1 MTGFYYHTDGF
12 SEQEVAEKCAKRLD
26 GVPSEFEDV
35 SVNTRAEVTPSEVL
49 DSMFADDWVA
59 PNYTETIVDFDT
71 PVSELNEKSLKKEVN
86 RLREEKGQFIVVEV
100 KGNADDET
108 YTVSALIEIRGRV
121 TGGKTEFFV
130 EEFQEGEV
138 GIGG

>member
-26 GVPSEFEDV
+26 GVPPEFNDI
-35 SVNTRAEVTPSEVL
+35 SVNTRAEVTPTEVL
-49 DSMFADDWVA
+49 DSVFADDWVA

-71 PVSELNEKSLKKEVN
+71 PISELNEKSLEKEVN
-86 RLREEKGQFIVVEV
+86 RFREEKGQFIVIEVEAD
-100 KGNADDET
+100 ADDET

>member
-12 SEQEVAEKCAKRLD
+12 SEQEIAEKCAKRLD

-35 SVNTRAEVTPSEVL
+35 SVNTRAEVTPSEIL
-49 DSMFADDWVA
+49 DSALVEDWVA
-59 PNYTETIVDFDT
+59 ANYTETIVEFDT
-71 PVSELNEKSLKKEVN
+71 PIDELNEKSHEKEVK

-100 KGNADDET
+100 EGDAGDET

-130 EEFQEGEV
+130 EEFKEGKA
-138 GIGG
+138 GISG